1 MPSELHMAI
10 TAHKLPPIPLPSV
23 KHGDDNDDDDDVA
36 IAATAAVAMK
46 EVVYKNL
53 RETSWS

>member
-1 MPSELHMAI
+1 MAI

-53 RETSWS
+53 RRETSWS